1 MSAPRTLG
9 EILDAI
15 DPDPEDVKAVSVA
28 DVLNEVGDRSFAPMV
43 LVVSVLLVSPLSA
56 VPGTPTI
63 GAMMIILI
71 ASQWLAGRRY
81 LWLPDVILRR
91 AVSAARLSRAISW
104 LKPWAAWFDR
114 NSRGRLKVLTLP
126 PMTLLA
132 KIMIV
137 AVALTWPVLELLP
150 MVTSIGALA
159 VSLLAFGLMVRDGV
173 WLAAGFATVG
183 GAAAFIRWVAMQ
195 VQG

>member
-15 DPDPEDVKAVSVA
+15 EPDPEDVKAVSVA

-150 MVTSIGALA
+150 GWGLA
-159 VSLLAFGLMVRDGV
+159 GGGLCHGRWCGRLYPLGGD
-173 WLAAGFATVG
+173 AGSG
-183 GAAAFIRWVAMQ
+183 LIRLRRTDMP
-195 VQG
+195 GTPP